1 MKLNS
6 LFINKSVLFVL
17 IIVTGLYCVADILFD
32 LSFNSFIDRTTNI
45 IEALF
50 FLFLLIYVTVDSKK

>member
-1 MKLNS
+1 MKIHS
-6 LFINKSVLFVL
+6 LISKSVLLVL

-32 LSFNSFIDRTTNI
+32 LSFNSFINRTTNI

-50 FLFLLIYVTVDSKK
+50 FLFLLIYVSVDCNK